1 MAFDNVLGH
10 DRIRGLLGRGVA
22 GGRVP
27 PSLLFVGPDGVGK
40 RTLALA
46 LAQAVLCESPA
57 GGEACRRC
65 PSCHRVEKGFH
76 PDLTVLQPEKGSIKI
91 EGVRDLV
98 REIAMKPFEGR
109 GRVFVIDDAHALTEQ
124 AQNALLKSLEEPPAG
139 THIVLVTSA
148 PQLLLVTIRSRCQ
161 ALRFGPLPLAVLE
174 RRLVEAAGLPPEEAR
189 MRAVVCAGS
198 LGAALAFEG
207 EGYRSARD
215 RVMAVLEARGGE
227 ALARLEAAEAL
238 ADADDPLLVLVALR
252 ALLRDVAAARAGA
265 AGPALLNSDLEP
277 RLRAV
282 AAGPVGPRAV
292 ALAEAAEE
300 SRFAMYDRNAN
311 PLLAM
316 DVLLHSLAG

>member
-1 MAFDNVLGH
+1 MAFDRILGH
-10 DRIRGLLGRGVA
+10 DRVRGLLARAVA

-27 PSLLFVGPDGVGK
+27 PALLFIGPDGVGK

-46 LAQAVLCESPA
+46 VAQALLCESPE
-57 GGEACRRC
+57 GGEACGRC
-65 PSCHRVEKGFH
+65 SSCHRVGKGFH
-76 PDLTVLQPEKGSIKI
+76 PDLTVIQPEKGSIKI
-91 EGVRDLV
+91 EAVRDLV

-148 PQLLLVTIRSRCQ
+148 PQLLLGTIRSRCQ
-161 ALRFGPLPLAVLE
+161 ALRFGPLPLALLE
-174 RRLVEAAGLPPEEAR
+174 QRLVEAAGLAPDEAR
-189 MRAVVCAGS
+189 LRAVVCAGS

-207 EGYRSARD
+207 EGYRAARD
-215 RVMAVLEARGGE
+215 RMMTVLEARGGDG
-227 ALARLEAAEAL
+227 LARLEAAEVL
-238 ADADDPLLVLVALR
+238 ADSDDPLLVLVALR

-265 AGPALLNSDLEP
+265 AGRALLNADLEP
-277 RLRAV
+277 RLFAV
-282 AAGPVGPRAV
+282 AAGPLGPRAV
-292 ALAEAAEE
+292 ALAEAAED

-316 DVLLHSLAG
+316 DVLLQTLSG